1 MSSSACDRQVGPYR
15 IERELGRGGMG
26 VVYLATRSDREYSK
40 QVAIKLIDGHRGEEL
55 ASRFRAER
63 QILASLEHPNIA
75 RLLDGG
81 TTADGDPYI
90 AMEYVRDGVPIDD
103 WCQRNQLTVGQ
114 KLEKFLAICSAV
126 QHAHQHL
133 IVHRDLKPGNILVT
147 PEGDVKL
154 LDFGIAR
161 PLAPLS
167 RELAAASNSVA
178 RPMTPE
184 YSSPEQQAGHPVGTT
199 SDIYSLGVILFEM
212 LIGVRPQLS
221 LLTQPCHKT
230 WGTPAN
236 VEASVYHGERLTL
249 DKMPSAIPLDLASI
263 ILMALRVDPEQ
274 RYRSASELRLDIE
287 HFLDGRPVVAHPS
300 GVPYLAVKF
309 ALRHKLPIVAVAL
322 IIASLAGGML
332 TTKRE
337 AHLADGQRLVAEERA
352 QEAERERRVAE
363 SKTAEADR
371 LRALAEQQSKLA
383 AEKSNELEEERLQA
397 IEQRDETMKL
407 ATTLAVD
414 LDAAIAPLAGSL
426 PARRLLVMKAIE
438 ALERVYRTSP
448 EDPKVLVELAGTYQS
463 LGSIQRSRFASSLG
477 DSEGAL
483 KSYKRS
489 LELTQGADRI
499 LKAASSGA
507 IAPEALAAAYAGAYF
522 GLGDVDAINGKYA
535 EALDSYLK
543 SIPHAERAARANP
556 PLPPELARA
565 RMVLPAYKKT
575 GDMYRMLN
583 RLDEAE
589 LYFSKASQAGEG
601 LARAFPGNPLV
612 ANDRMVSDF
621 SFGQLLEARD
631 NPAGALAQYEK
642 AARLARESLVAN
654 PNDSKVKRNLFVFLS
669 RTGMMKHEL
678 EHYPEAQADYEKALA
693 IAEERFESEKG
704 NLQAVYDLADAHF
717 NFSRNYRAAG
727 HVEEARRQLAASGEM
742 ARRAAAI
749 DPNAKQTKEILK
761 RVEDD
766 LARLK

>member
-1 MSSSACDRQVGPYR
+1 MSTSACDRQVGPYR

-40 QVAIKLIDGHRGEEL
+40 QVAIKLIHGHRGDEL

-63 QILASLEHPNIA
+63 QILANLEHPNIA

-81 TTADGDPYI
+81 TTPEGDPYI

-103 WCQRNQLTVGQ
+103 WCSRNQPTTGQ

-133 IVHRDLKPGNILVT
+133 IVHRDLKPGNMLVT

-184 YSSPEQQAGHPVGTT
+184 YSSPEQQAGHPVGTA

-212 LIGVRPQLS
+212 LIGKRPQLS
-221 LLTQPCHKT
+221 QLTQPCHKL
-230 WGTPAN
+230 WATPVN
-236 VEASVYHGERLTL
+236 TEASVYHGELLTL
-249 DKMPSAIPLDLASI
+249 DRMPAAIPIDLASI
-263 ILMALRVDPEQ
+263 ILMCLRVDADK
-274 RYRSASELRLDIE
+274 RYKSASEMRLDIE
-287 HFLDGRPVVAHPS
+287 RFLDGRPVEAHPNR
-300 GVPYLAVKF
+300 VPYLAGKF
-309 ALRHKLPIVAVAL
+309 ALRHKLPITAVAM
-322 IIASLAGGML
+322 IIASLAGGMA

-352 QEAERERRVAE
+352 QEAERERKIAE
-363 SKTAEADR
+363 AKTIEADR
-371 LRALAEQQSKLA
+371 LRAVAEQQSKLA
-383 AEKSNELEEERLQA
+383 AEKSVEFEQERLQA
-397 IEQRDETMKL
+397 LEQRDETMKL

-414 LDAAIAPLAGSL
+414 LDTAIAPLAGSL
-426 PARRLLVMKAIE
+426 PARRLLVVKAIE
-438 ALERVYRTSP
+438 ALEKVYRTSP
-448 EDPKVLVELAGTYQS
+448 ADPKVLLELAGAYES

-483 KSYKRS
+483 KSFKRS
-489 LELTQGADRI
+489 LELTQAADR
-499 LKAASSGA
+499 LLAAEGSADTARA
-507 IAPEALAAAYAGAYF
+507 IAPDALAAAYAGAYF
-522 GLGDVDAINGKYA
+522 GLGDVDAINGKHS
-535 EALDSYLK
+535 EALEAYLK
-543 SIPHAERAARANP
+543 SIPYAERAAKANP
-556 PLPPELARA
+556 PDLGRA

-583 RLDEAE
+583 RLNEAE
-589 LYFSKASQAGEG
+589 VYFSKASQASEA
-601 LARAFPGNPLV
+601 LARAFPGNASVLS
-612 ANDRMVSDF
+612 DRMVSNF

-631 NPAGALAQYEK
+631 NPAGALVQYEK
-642 AARLARESLVAN
+642 AAHLAEEALAAN

-669 RTGMMKHEL
+669 RMGMMKHEL
-678 EHYPEAQADYEKALA
+678 ERYAEAQADYEKALA
-693 IAEERFESEKG
+693 VAEERLKSEKG
-704 NLQAVYDLADAHF
+704 NLQTVYDLADAHF
-717 NFSRNYRAAG
+717 NFSRNFKAAG
-727 HVEEARRQLAASGEM
+727 HIEDARRQLAASGEM

-749 DPNAKQTKEILK
+749 DPNAKQTKDILQ
-761 RVEDD
+761 EGGG
-766 LARLK
+766 